1 MQYIR
6 RTAYDTLVD
15 AVILRRFKILV
26 TRQGVFF
33 GRPGDFLV
41 KCDGYTW
48 IVEKQMFT
56 RLYWPYIGDERC
68 R

>member
-15 AVILRRFKILV
+15 AVILRRFKILF

-33 GRPGDFLV
+33 GRRGDSLV
-41 KCDGYTW
+41 TCAGYRW
-48 IVEKQMFT
+48 IVEKEMFA
-56 RLYWPYIGDERC
+56 RLYWPYVGGE
-68 R
+68 